1 MMKVTR
7 IKRTLLL
14 FSLLFL
20 TSCAARQ
27 AYKAGVEAEQMK
39 DWDKAI
45 FQYTVA
51 LKNDPT
57 NVQYRIRLDSARRMS
72 SRSHLNNAELLF
84 KEGKAIE
91 AFQEYKLAIDV
102 DPQNKNAS
110 FLYQEARN
118 KYRGALEKERVE
130 KRKTAAERSSQG
142 VPKLQLKSDA
152 RLTLDFQNKRVRDI
166 YTAMG
171 KLAGLNIFFEESLKN
186 NLASFTVKDVSFLEA
201 LETFAMANRHFFKII
216 NDTSIFV
223 IPDNAQLRKD
233 YETVVMRVFFLE
245 NLQAKLARDYIRTIV
260 GITRFIHSDELNAVI
275 IRGTPGQIAATEKLV
290 EILDRPRGE
299 VILDVEVL
307 EVSRSNLN
315 NVGLLMGDYSTTQST
330 QRILTTSATDT
341 STTSTTTAASTLA
354 ANNLSF
360 LELSNLGSQ
369 NMFLTIPSFTMN
381 FLRQDSDTRLIA
393 KPQIKILDKEKA
405 QLHVGESVPV
415 RSTTYNVASTTAV
428 TPIDNYQYRDIGIKL
443 EFEPTINN
451 NNEMTL
457 KLSVEIST
465 KLAENSAGMPTFG
478 QKKITSAISLR
489 DGETNMLAGLI
500 KEENK
505 GTLTGIE
512 GLSRIPLLGRLFSND
527 DVEVTKLDTI
537 ITITGY
543 IIRSPEISEADLRA
557 VTIGTE
563 SNIGLSLS
571 DMLNNKPKGEESIL
585 VDNKKIEELMQDE
598 RPSAGPAPATII
610 PPQTGV
616 PAGQIPEQRKEP
628 QPDERMPE
636 EQPEN
641 SKTAAPPVIESEQVT
656 LEPPPES
663 LPADLTEVTIQP
675 STVTT
680 ATGQAFS
687 VQIVID
693 NGKDVGHAPFYLIF
707 DPNYLEV
714 LDVSQGGYLA
724 QDGRQV
730 SFLHSENNATGEIRI
745 GLSRL
750 GATEGVNGSGVLAVF
765 TFKAKERG
773 KSYLTFTNCSV
784 KNPRAENLPVE
795 FLPAEVNVE

>member
-1 MMKVTR
+1 MKLSG
-7 IKRTLLL
+7 IKITILL
-14 FSLLFL
+14 FSILFL

-27 AYKAGVEAEQMK
+27 AFKAGVEAEQMK

-51 LKNDPT
+51 LQNDPQ
-57 NVQYRIRLDSARRMS
+57 NVEYRVRLDSARKMS
-72 SRSHLNNAELLF
+72 SRSHLTNAEVLF
-84 KEGKAIE
+84 DEGKAIE
-91 AFQEYKLAIDV
+91 AFKEYKLAIDV
-102 DPQNKNAS
+102 DPQNKNAA
-110 FLYQEARN
+110 FLYDQARN
-118 KYRGALEKERVE
+118 KYRESQEKERQD
-130 KRKTAAERSSQG
+130 KKKAASEMSAQG
-142 VPKLQLKSDA
+142 MPKLQLKSDA
-152 RLTLDFQNKRVRDI
+152 RITLDFQNKRVRDI

-171 KLAGLNIFFEESLKN
+171 KLAGINIFFEETLKN
-186 NLASFTVKDVSFLEA
+186 NLTSFTVKDVSFLEA

-216 NDTSIFV
+216 NDSSIFV

-233 YETVVMRVFFLE
+233 YETVAMRVFFLQ
-245 NLQAKLARDYIRTIV
+245 NLQAKLVRDYIRTIV

-299 VILDVEVL
+299 IILDVEVL
-307 EVSRSNLN
+307 EVSRHDLN
-315 NVGLLMGDYSTTQST
+315 NVGLLFSDYATTQST
-330 QRILTTSATDT
+330 RRILAIDDTDTDTTTTSATTID
-341 STTSTTTAASTLA
+341 

-369 NMFLTIPSFTMN
+369 NLFLTVPSLTMN

-393 KPQIKILDKEKA
+393 KPQLKILDKEKA

-415 RSTTYNVASTTAV
+415 KSTTYNVASTTAV

-451 NNEMTL
+451 DKEITL

-505 GTLTGIE
+505 STLTGIE
-512 GLSRIPLLGRLFSND
+512 GLSRLPLLGRLFSND

-543 IIRSPEISEADLRA
+543 IIRSPQVSQEDLRA
-557 VTIGTE
+557 VKIGTE
-563 SNIGLSLS
+563 SNIGLSLA
-571 DMLNNKPKGEESIL
+571 DMLNNKPKSDESII

-598 RPSAGPAPATII
+598 KPNIGLA
-610 PPQTGV
+610 PQTN
-616 PAGQIPEQRKEP
+616 GQPQTNTIPRVDTGDEKREIEQ
-628 QPDERMPE
+628 QPGEAV
-636 EQPEN
+636 N
-641 SKTAAPPVIESEQVT
+641 PPVIESEQVT
-656 LEPPPES
+656 LEPPLDS
-663 LPADLTEVTIQP
+663 GPAEGTEVTIQP
-675 STVTT
+675 ATVS
-680 ATGQAFS
+680 ANTGQAFS
-687 VQIVID
+687 VQIIID
-693 NGKDVGHAPFYLIF
+693 GGKDVGHTPFYLIF
-707 DPNYLEV
+707 DPSFLEV
-714 LDVSQGGYLA
+714 IDISQGGFLA

-730 SFLHSENNATGEIRI
+730 SFLHSENNATGEIRV

-750 GATEGVNGSGVLAVF
+750 GATEGVSGSGVLAVV

-773 KSYLTFTNCSV
+773 KTYITFTNCSV
-784 KNPRAENLPVE
+784 KNQKAENLPAQ
-795 FLPAEVNVE
+795 FLPAEVNID

>member
-1 MMKVTR
+1 MKMMKVTR
-7 IKRTLLL
+7 IKRALLL
-14 FSLLFL
+14 FSILFL

-27 AYKAGVEAEQMK
+27 AFKAGLEAEKMK

-51 LKNDPT
+51 LKNDPI
-57 NVQYRIRLDSARRMS
+57 NVEYRVRLDTACRMS

-118 KYRGALEKERVE
+118 KYRNTLEKERLE

-233 YETVVMRVFFLE
+233 YETVAMRVFFLE

-307 EVSRSNLN
+307 EVSRTNLN
-315 NVGLLMGDYSTTQST
+315 NVGFLLGDYATTQST

-341 STTSTTTAASTLA
+341 STTAAATAASTLA

-360 LELSNLGSQ
+360 LELSHLGSQ
-369 NMFLTIPSFTMN
+369 NLFLTIPSFTMN

-393 KPQIKILDKEKA
+393 KPQIKILDREKA

-563 SNIGLSLS
+563 SNIGISLS
-571 DMLNNKPKGEESIL
+571 DMLNNKPKGGESIL

-598 RPSAGPAPATII
+598 KPSAAPATVI

-616 PAGQIPEQRKEP
+616 PAGQIQEQRKETP
-628 QPDERMPE
+628 PE

-641 SKTAAPPVIESEQVT
+641 YKTAAPPVIENEQVT

-680 ATGQAFS
+680 TTGQAFS
-687 VQIVID
+687 VQVVID

-730 SFLHSENNATGEIRI
+730 SFLHSENNATGEIRV